1 MKSRI
6 ARINEELA
14 KEIERI
20 AQNNKLKFVEASGEI
35 IKLLKQN
42 KNKKLKREIIF

>member
-1 MKSRI
+1 MKSRT

-20 AQNNKLKFVEASGEI
+20 AKKNEIKFVDASREI
-35 IKLLKQN
+35 MRLLKQN
-42 KNKKLKREIIF
+42 KNKKLRREIQF